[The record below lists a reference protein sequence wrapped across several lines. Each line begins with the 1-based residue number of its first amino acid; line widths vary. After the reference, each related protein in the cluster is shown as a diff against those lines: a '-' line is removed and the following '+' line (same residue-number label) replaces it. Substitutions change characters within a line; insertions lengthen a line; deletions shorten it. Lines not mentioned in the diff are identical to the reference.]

1 MVENNIGWLSISSIV
16 DNVLVY
22 NVQVLLTRE
31 LKSCTD
37 FKNLKTLSLGEWCI
51 TPGFDVLAAML
62 GHSPNLENLF
72 IHLDMVCVNLH
83 TQLMSIRV
91 SKSKHMMNA

>member
-1 MVENNIGWLSISSIV
+1 MVVEENNIGWLSISNIV
-16 DNVLVY
+16 DNVVGY
-22 NVQVLLTRE
+22 NVQVLLKRE

-62 GHSPNLENLF
+62 RHSPNLENLF

-91 SKSKHMMNA
+91 F